1 MGNLAQM
8 ASHLGHDVAG
18 VDQKVYPPMSDEL
31 AKSGIS
37 FKEGYTEEN
46 FQDADIYILG
56 NVISKDNPLLI
67 KILSH
72 GKNIMS
78 GPEWLYENV
87 LKDKKVI
94 AVSGT
99 HGKTTV
105 TTMIA
110 HALLEQG
117 ENPGYLIAGVPKMLK
132 KSWNISDSK
141 FFVIEADEY
150 DTSCFDK
157 EPKFFHYRPHTLLI
171 NNIEFDH
178 ADIFNNIDDIKKQF
192 HHLLKIVPK
201 SGNLIYFDDDQ
212 NTSDVIKSG
221 LWCNK
226 VIIGSDHI
234 EIDILHR
241 ALIVD
246 NKKYSFDRDQI
257 LNSLTSKDINDAF
270 NSISKWEG
278 YSPTPLVKL
287 NKLSKELNLKNIF
300 YKDENKR
307 FNLKSFKALG
317 GAYAVEKVTKG
328 NKEIVVATATAG
340 NHGRSVAWGAK
351 RLGLKCKIFISE
363 FVSDARGKAMEAL
376 GAEVIKVKGN
386 YENSLIECIK
396 QSTENNWQIVQD
408 VAWKDY
414 MLVPKY
420 TMAGYSV
427 MMKE

>member
-1 MGNLAQM
+1 
-8 ASHLGHDVAG
+8 
-18 VDQKVYPPMSDEL
+18 MS
-31 AKSGIS
+31 
-37 FKEGYTEEN
+37 
-46 FQDADIYILG
+46 
-56 NVISKDNPLLI
+56 
-67 KILSH
+67 ILSNGH
-72 GKNIMS
+72 QWK
-78 GPEWLYENV
+78 L
-87 LKDKKVI
+87 
-94 AVSGT
+94 T
-99 HGKTTV
+99 
-105 TTMIA
+105 
-110 HALLEQG
+110 
-117 ENPGYLIAGVPKMLK
+117 
-132 KSWNISDSK
+132 
-141 FFVIEADEY
+141 
-150 DTSCFDK
+150 
-157 EPKFFHYRPHTLLI
+157 
-171 NNIEFDH
+171 EF
-178 ADIFNNIDDIKKQF
+178 A
-192 HHLLKIVPK
+192 
-201 SGNLIYFDDDQ
+201 
-212 NTSDVIKSG
+212 
-221 LWCNK
+221 
-226 VIIGSDHI
+226 
-234 EIDILHR
+234 
-241 ALIVD
+241 D

-257 LNSLTSKDINDAF
+257 LSSLTSKDLDDAY
-270 NSISKWEG
+270 NSISKWER

-427 MMKE
+427 MMKEIVEQINNEKISHIILQAGVGGMAGAMVAGIARYLNNIPTIIVVEPDSAACVMESIKTGKIEKIDIKRESLMGGMSCGEVSLVPWEILKNSVKHCISLPDDDIAKTMKLLGNASFSEESIIAGENAAPGVISLIASCEDETIKTKIDLNENSNVLIFGCEGDTDQEMYQKLVNQK